1 MERQLNLLDE
11 NGHVRRVNLSKAGRG
26 WEASLLGLKPG
37 QYRLQAQSG
46 GGKYRTETSFTIVDQ
61 PTELLNTQANHN
73 VLKRLANQTGGAFLT
88 LNAAD
93 SLSMVLSKTIL
104 AKPVMKSQTQNKHWW
119 DLWGWMVLI
128 VVFFGAEWSIRRYLG
143 KY

>member
-1 MERQLNLLDE
+1 
-11 NGHVRRVNLSKAGRG
+11 
-26 WEASLLGLKPG
+26 
-37 QYRLQAQSG
+37 
-46 GGKYRTETSFTIVDQ
+46 
-61 PTELLNTQANHN
+61 
-73 VLKRLANQTGGAFLT
+73 
-88 LNAAD
+88 
-93 SLSMVLSKTIL
+93 LSKTIL

>member
-1 MERQLNLLDE
+1 
-11 NGHVRRVNLSKAGRG
+11 
-26 WEASLLGLKPG
+26 
-37 QYRLQAQSG
+37 
-46 GGKYRTETSFTIVDQ
+46 
-61 PTELLNTQANHN
+61 LLNTQANHN

-93 SLSMVLSKTIL
+93 SLLMVLSKTIM

-119 DLWGWMVLI
+119 DLWGWMLLV